1 MKLNTMTT
9 VSTVLFLSIACNK
22 AKFDSIDKTKSL
34 QKKKEAA
41 ALPAPSEK
49 PAPTTTPSPIG
60 ASPIGAS
67 PITTSTVTGEPG
79 TAHAPVVDLIVTTPA
94 NMLKTGG
101 EKIQATAKIT
111 GSTDVPS
118 VTWTIAGP
126 AGKTDIGSIDQNGV
140 YTSPAKNDKEFPV
153 TITATLKKDPKVKA
167 STGINI
173 LPKDQIFASCTQGS
187 MTFPILA
194 QVYSVPTSTA
204 HIPNYSEAS
213 EATKVT
219 TVCMEQ
225 YAVEPRNFS
234 EGFPNLNNFIEYFSL
249 QTSTILIAPADG
261 SYTFQLNSDDGSRL
275 AIDGKEVI
283 DNDGQHQ
290 AYGSGPDES
299 LKVGMKEVTLT
310 LKKGDHPLTLN
321 YFQGPKLRIA
331 LVLKWKT
338 PGSANFVYVPRDNF
352 K

>member
-49 PAPTTTPSPIG
+49 PAPTTTP
-60 ASPIGAS
+60 SPIGAS